1 MQVFKNHLIHSAIAA
16 LFIGTMACQALD
28 SAYVLEEQ
36 GRGTWREMFDKKMDS
51 SAKQWG
57 YAHATQKKGW
67 LKKADRRMLYLVRRW
82 PNSTEAPWAAR
93 ARGDMLFTRGKLEDA
108 FDAYQYLIDNYSS
121 RMDEY
126 DSVLEVQ
133 FDIACRIMDR
143 RRMKWMLGGYRAPE
157 YAVEYFE
164 TIIRNGPQW
173 SGAAE
178 AQYMIGQCHEEG
190 GEHELAIAAYGL
202 VGYRYPDSRF
212 AEDAAW
218 QQILCLGRMHDE
230 YPNSPEMLDR
240 LLTATTVFL
249 STFPASEHK
258 SQIVQKRNE
267 LYEVKAGSL
276 FNQAAFYAEVPKK
289 PQAAILYDKALI
301 EEYPK
306 SSLVPESQVR
316 IRELEELLARP
327 VEDKAPV
334 VPRAK
339 PLPFG

>member
-1 MQVFKNHLIHSAIAA
+1 MLLLGS
-16 LFIGTMACQALD
+16 MACHAKD
-28 SAYVLEEQ
+28 NAYALEEQ
-36 GRGTWREMFDKKMDS
+36 GRGTWRAVFDKKMDS

-57 YAHATQKKGW
+57 YARATQKKGW
-67 LKKADRRMLYLVRRW
+67 LRKADRRMLYLVRRW
-82 PNSTEAPWAAR
+82 PNSKEAPWAAR
-93 ARGDMLFTRGKLEDA
+93 ARGDMLFARGKLDDA
-108 FDAYQYLIDNYSS
+108 FDAYQFLIDNYSS
-121 RMDEY
+121 RMEDY

-133 FDIACRIMDR
+133 FDIACQIMNR
-143 RRMKWMLGGYRAPE
+143 HRMRWILGGYRAPE

-178 AQYMIGQCHEEG
+178 AQYMIGQCNQESG
-190 GEHELAIAAYGL
+190 DYELAIAAYGL

-218 QQILCLGRMHDE
+218 QQILCLGKVHEE

-249 STFPASEHK
+249 STFPGSEHK
-258 SQIVQKRNE
+258 SQIVQMRNE
-267 LYEVKAGSL
+267 LYEVKAEAV
-276 FNQAAFYAEVPKK
+276 FNKAEFYAQVPKK

-306 SSLVPESQVR
+306 SKLVPESQER
-316 IRELEELLARP
+316 ILALEELLAKP
-327 VEDKAPV
+327 EESKIPV
-334 VPRAK
+334 VPHAK